1 VVKLAGLFGLDSF
14 AGGFVVQAFIVF
26 WFQRKFGASIETMG
40 MVFFA
45 AGLLQAGSS
54 IAAGRLAHRVG
65 MLNTMVFTHLPSNVL
80 LVLVPLMPTLGAA
93 IGVLL
98 LRYALSQM
106 DVPARQA
113 YVVAMVEPSERTA
126 AAAYTNTARYV
137 TRPAGPVLA
146 GALMQ
151 NVAIGA
157 PFFVA
162 GGLKIIYDVAIFLTF
177 RRVPLPSSA
186 SSPPSSSS

>member
-1 VVKLAGLFGLDSF
+1 
-14 AGGFVVQAFIVF
+14 
-26 WFQRKFGASIETMG
+26 
-40 MVFFA
+40 
-45 AGLLQAGSS
+45 
-54 IAAGRLAHRVG
+54 
-65 MLNTMVFTHLPSNVL
+65 
-80 LVLVPLMPTLGAA
+80 MPTLGAA

-98 LRYALSQM
+98 VRYALSQM

-113 YVVAMVEPSERTA
+113 YVVAMVEPGERTA

-146 GALMQ
+146 GTLM
-151 NVAIGA
+151 NIANGA